1 MLKNK
6 MPEGQ
11 RLEFTD
17 DGTFWMTTKGVKPG
31 DPDIKLRLDVR
42 VFPKKNA
49 DALKVGIGQDAPNI
63 EPKLPPPIGRISFS
77 LNPFTMLAQLVSKEY
92 LNKLYAIICVLICCA
107 CLVAMAPMILSNIV
121 SAIVMKIFGLK

>member
-1 MLKNK
+1 MLKQH

-11 RLEFTD
+11 KLEFTD
-17 DGTFWMTTKGVKPG
+17 DGSFWLTTMGGEDNKEE
-31 DPDIKLRLDVR
+31 IKLRLDIR

-49 DALKVGIGQDAPNI
+49 EALKVGTGQDAPNM
-63 EPKLPPPIGRISFS
+63 EPHLPPPIGRISFS

-107 CLVAMAPMILSNIV
+107 CLVAMAPMILSNFASTIM
-121 SAIVMKIFGLK
+121 MKIIGLK